1 MEERQTR
8 AGAGTRQTKRTRG
21 RPRLYDTEQA
31 IRAAGAVFW
40 EKGFS
45 GTSLD
50 DLSAA
55 MEMNRPSIYRAFGDK
70 EEIYRRALNQFG
82 TIMDE
87 AFRDSFNSGKDI
99 RENLKRF
106 YRKALEVYSSDESA
120 LGCMLW
126 STAPAS
132 TLIHPEVKADLL
144 AAIKHVDK
152 GILKSLEQAWD
163 RSQLPGDTDMKTLG
177 KLLQALLHSISIRV
191 RAGESITSIRK
202 FADSA
207 VDLLLGPA

>member
-1 MEERQTR
+1 MSQ
-8 AGAGTRQTKRTRG
+8 
-21 RPRLYDTEQA
+21 RL
-31 IRAAGAVFW
+31 
-40 EKGFS
+40 
-45 GTSLD
+45 
-50 DLSAA
+50 
-55 MEMNRPSIYRAFGDK
+55 
-70 EEIYRRALNQFG
+70 
-82 TIMDE
+82 
-87 AFRDSFNSGKDI
+87 
-99 RENLKRF
+99 
-106 YRKALEVYSSDESA
+106 
-120 LGCMLW
+120 LW